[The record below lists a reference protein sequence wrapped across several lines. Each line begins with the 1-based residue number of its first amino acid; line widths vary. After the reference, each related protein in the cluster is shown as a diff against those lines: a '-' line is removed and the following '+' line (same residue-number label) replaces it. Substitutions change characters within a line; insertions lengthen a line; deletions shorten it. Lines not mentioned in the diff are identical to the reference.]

1 MNDLFSSRFELTN
14 SNIDKYA
21 PDSPGVIVIYNNK
34 GKVENAMIAKSGIKT
49 SLQQLIGSNLESY
62 FSFRKVNIDPYEID

>member
-1 MNDLFSSRFELTN
+1 MNDLFSGRFELTN

-49 SLQQLIGSNLESY
+49 SLQKLIGSTSESY
-62 FSFRKVNIDPYEID
+62 FSFRKVNIDSYEID